1 MPIPTTFYYD
11 SANFADA
18 TNIWDDADLTT
29 PSADGWYQVGGVNRQ
44 ILAGVLG
51 PVQPCPSCLVPCDTE
66 VGTGFHPGTSGLYYV
81 GFDTGSDVGAVVVKL
96 NLQNS
101 LRRCIWT
108 HNGVSA
114 SEYSSRDHGYRQGMI
129 GSITSGATI
138 GITNLLGSN
147 GATYPGFN
155 YTYDNSAGA
164 FVADWAS
171 PITLG
176 PYANQASGGVD
187 LTTTGYLNTN
197 PAFMVIPKTD
207 PSSFLIEC
215 NIDNPD
221 VASGVWSITVY
232 CPKNLNK
239 FSGGIV
245 GATCTAPSTILYWT
259 CSVEP
264 GGDGT
269 NTILGLGDWVFLDP
283 NGETSANTTAV
294 DIVVPIVDGDGVS
307 KCVTISS
314 DGVITNIGSC
324 TGTC

>member
-51 PVQPCPSCLVPCDTE
+51 PVQPCPSCFVPCGTF
-66 VGTGFHPGTSGLYYV
+66 VGGFGHPGVNGLFYV
-81 GFDTGSDVGAVVVKL
+81 GFDTGSDVGAVIVKFIPG
-96 NLQNS
+96 S
-101 LRRCIWT
+101 VPKRCVWT

-114 SEYSSRDHGYRQGMI
+114 SEYSSRDHGYRQGII
-129 GSITSGATI
+129 GAIAEGGAM

-147 GATYPGFN
+147 GATYPGTIWTWN
-155 YTYDNSAGA
+155 Y
-164 FVADWAS
+164 
-171 PITLG
+171 PITSGWISGNSITVG

-269 NTILGLGDWVFLDP
+269 NTILGVHDWVFLDP

-294 DIVVPIVDGDGVS
+294 DIVVPIVDGDGVT